1 MPAMNRILL
10 YLALTLAAAP
20 AWAKDLP
27 AAGVL
32 LDSYAALV
40 NGKVIT
46 IGEVLSALQPI
57 QEELMAR
64 YEGDKLQQKLVEE
77 FDSVRDALVDSE
89 LILLDFAM
97 QGGAL
102 PDRAIEDHVN
112 TVVHERFGNDRT
124 AFLRALADQRLTVA
138 EWRKQMKEQL
148 TVQMMR
154 QKEVS
159 AKILIAPLD
168 LQRVYDAKKQTDY
181 SVPESVRLRT
191 LSLDPG
197 DTATETEA
205 ARSRAAEIRARIQSG
220 ETTFERAATDG
231 ATLHDDGELLEVASL
246 DEAIR
251 TALVGLAP
259 DDVSAPLEIGDSLY
273 LVQLV
278 ERRAAGTRPFEE
290 VAPEIARELRRSEF
304 ERLNRAWID
313 SLRAKYHV
321 QLFSHNLFD

>member
-10 YLALTLAAAP
+10 FLIMAIAAAP
-20 AWAKDLP
+20 ARAQDLP

-46 IGEVLSALQPI
+46 VGEVLAALQPA
-57 QEELMAR
+57 QEDLMAR
-64 YEGDKLQQKLVEE
+64 YSGDALRQKLLEE
-77 FDSVRDALVDSE
+77 YNSVRDELVDSE
-89 LILLDFAM
+89 LILLDFEM
-97 QGGAL
+97 QGGTL

-124 AFLRALADQRLTVA
+124 AFLRALADQRITFA
-138 EWRKQMKEQL
+138 EWRQQMKEQL

-154 QKEVS
+154 QKEVT
-159 AKILIAPLD
+159 AKIVIAPLD
-168 LQRVYDAKKQTDY
+168 LQRSYEAKKASAY

-191 LSLDPG
+191 LALDKG
-197 DTATETEA
+197 ATAKEVEET
-205 ARSRAAEIRARIQSG
+205 RARAEQLRDRILSG
-220 ETTFERAATDG
+220 DIPFAQAATNG
-231 ATLHDDGELLEVASL
+231 ATLHDDDEFIEVASL
-246 DEAIR
+246 DAALRAAIG
-251 TALVGLAP
+251 GLAP
-259 DDVSAPLEIGDSLY
+259 GGVSAPLEIGDAWY

-278 ERRAAGTRPFEE
+278 EHRTAGIRPFEE

-321 QLFSHNLFD
+321 QLFAHNLFD

>member
-10 YLALTLAAAP
+10 LLIMALAAAP
-20 AWAKDLP
+20 ARAQDLP
-27 AAGVL
+27 AEGVL

-46 IGEVLSALQPI
+46 VGDVLAALQPA
-57 QEELMAR
+57 QEDLMAR
-64 YEGDKLQQKLVEE
+64 YSGDALREKLLEQY
-77 FDSVRDALVDSE
+77 DSVRDDLVDSE
-89 LILLDFAM
+89 LILLDFEM
-97 QGGAL
+97 QGGTL

-112 TVVHERFGNDRT
+112 NVVHERFGNDRT
-124 AFLRALADQRLTVA
+124 AFLRALADQRITFA

-168 LQRVYDAKKQTDY
+168 LQRSYEAKKDTDY
-181 SVPESVRLRT
+181 AVPESVRLRT
-191 LSLDPG
+191 LALGKG
-197 DTATETEA
+197 DTAKETEA
-205 ARSRAAEIRARIQSG
+205 ARARAETLRDRIRSG
-220 ETTFERAATDG
+220 EIPFAQAATDG
-231 ATLHDDGELLEVASL
+231 VILQDDDDFIEVASL
-246 DEAIR
+246 DPAIR
-251 TALVGLAP
+251 AALGNLAP
-259 DDVSAPLEIGDSLY
+259 GDVSAPLEIGDSLY

-278 ERRAAGTRPFEE
+278 EHRAAGIRPFNE
-290 VAPEIARELRRSEF
+290 VAPAIEKELRRAEF

-321 QLFSHNLFD
+321 QLFAHNLFD